1 MEDFELRLRLKELE
15 TQVKMQEMHIE
26 FLTSHLSRTDE
37 NLKLSIQTPSMQT
50 KCVVANQ
57 PRFNPQLKLYETVRM
72 NLEAV
77 SDEKL
82 ENLLQAKAPS
92 LPSIIYLLKTALQ
105 GEYSN
110 DQQILKVTT
119 NSMCEYLN
127 EKGVVELESSMSVF
141 DNIYTLIYTRCTE
154 IFAKLSKEIENSE
167 QIDETMNDKLTSV
180 YNNSLLLHDHKIKQ
194 KVFREIT
201 PIIK

>member
-57 PRFNPQLKLYETVRM
+57 PRFNPQLKLYETVRK
-72 NLEAV
+72 NLEALT
-77 SDEKL
+77 DEKL

-127 EKGVVELESSMSVF
+127 EKGVVELESSLSVF
-141 DNIYTLIYTRCTE
+141 DNIFTMIYTRCTE
-154 IFAKLSKEIENSE
+154 IFAKLSKEIEESE

-194 KVFREIT
+194 KVFREIS

>member
-72 NLEAV
+72 NLEAL

-127 EKGVVELESSMSVF
+127 EKGIVELESSMTVF
-141 DNIYTLIYTRCTE
+141 DNIYTLIYARCTE

-201 PIIK
+201 PLIK

>member
-57 PRFNPQLKLYETVRM
+57 PRFNPQLKLYETVRK
-72 NLEAV
+72 NLEALT
-77 SDEKL
+77 DEKL

-141 DNIYTLIYTRCTE
+141 DNIYTMIYTRCTE
-154 IFAKLSKEIENSE
+154 IFAKLSKEIEESE

-194 KVFREIT
+194 KVFREIS